1 MNLFINFKKDLRKMS
16 LESIEQ
22 VNIISK
28 ENESFTISKEVS
40 QLSELFKNIL
50 EDSKENEISL
60 KIVSS
65 QYLIKVIEFM
75 NYYFS
80 NPFEEIQKPLKSS
93 NLKDFLS
100 DWYISFLDIDN
111 DTLFELISV
120 SNYLDIKPLLDLTC
134 AKVATMIKGKD
145 TSEIRDTFR
154 ITLQPEEEK
163 LIDNNY
169 F

>member
-1 MNLFINFKKDLRKMS
+1 MS

-40 QLSELFKNIL
+40 QLSELLKTIL
-50 EDSKENEISL
+50 EDEKENEIYL

-65 QYLIKVIEFM
+65 QYLTKVIEFM
-75 NYYFS
+75 NYYSS
-80 NPFEEIQKPLKSS
+80 NPFEEIQKPLKSP

>member
-1 MNLFINFKKDLRKMS
+1 MS

-40 QLSELFKNIL
+40 QLSELLKTIL
-50 EDSKENEISL
+50 EDENENEIYL

-65 QYLIKVIEFM
+65 QYLKKVIEFM
-75 NYYFS
+75 NYYS
-80 NPFEEIQKPLKSS
+80 TNPFEEIQKPLKSP

>member
-1 MNLFINFKKDLRKMS
+1 
-16 LESIEQ
+16 
-22 VNIISK
+22 
-28 ENESFTISKEVS
+28 
-40 QLSELFKNIL
+40 
-50 EDSKENEISL
+50 
-60 KIVSS
+60 
-65 QYLIKVIEFM
+65 M

>member
-1 MNLFINFKKDLRKMS
+1 MS

-40 QLSELFKNIL
+40 QLSELLKTIL
-50 EDSKENEISL
+50 EDEKENEIYL

-65 QYLIKVIEFM
+65 QYLKKVIEFM
-75 NYYFS
+75 NYYS
-80 NPFEEIQKPLKSS
+80 TNPFEEIQKPLKSP

-154 ITLQPEEEK
+154 ISLQPEEEK
-163 LIDNNY
+163 IIDNSY

>member
-1 MNLFINFKKDLRKMS
+1 MS

-40 QLSELFKNIL
+40 QLSELLKTIL
-50 EDSKENEISL
+50 EDEKENEIYL

-65 QYLIKVIEFM
+65 QYLKKVIEFM
-75 NYYFS
+75 NYYSS
-80 NPFEEIQKPLKSS
+80 NPFEEIQKPLKSP

-120 SNYLDIKPLLDLTC
+120 ANYLDIKPLLDLTC
-134 AKVATMIKGKD
+134 VKVASMIKGKN
-145 TSEIRDTFR
+145 TSEITNIFN

-163 LIDNNY
+163 LLHNDY

>member
-1 MNLFINFKKDLRKMS
+1 MS

-40 QLSELFKNIL
+40 QLSELLKTIL
-50 EDSKENEISL
+50 EDEKENEIYL

-65 QYLIKVIEFM
+65 QYLKKVIEFM
-75 NYYFS
+75 NYYS
-80 NPFEEIQKPLKSS
+80 TNPFEEIQKPLKSP
-93 NLKDFLS
+93 NLKDIVS
-100 DWYISFLDIDN
+100 KWYISFLDIDN

>member
-1 MNLFINFKKDLRKMS
+1 MS

-40 QLSELFKNIL
+40 QLSELFKTIL
-50 EDSKENEISL
+50 EDEKENEILL

-65 QYLIKVIEFM
+65 QYLTKVIEFM

-80 NPFEEIQKPLKSS
+80 NPFDEFQKPLKSS
-93 NLKDFLS
+93 NLQNFVS

-111 DTLFELISV
+111 DTLFELISIA
-120 SNYLDIKPLLDLTC
+120 NYLDIKPLLDLTC

>member
-1 MNLFINFKKDLRKMS
+1 MS

-22 VNIISK
+22 INIISK
-28 ENESFTISKEVS
+28 ENESFTITKEVS
-40 QLSELFKNIL
+40 QLSELFKTIL
-50 EDSKENEISL
+50 EDQKENEISL
-60 KIVSS
+60 NIVSS
-65 QYLIKVIEFM
+65 QYLKRVIEFM
-75 NYYFS
+75 NYYYIS
-80 NPFEEIQKPLKSS
+80 PFEEIQKPLKSS

-120 SNYLDIKPLLDLTC
+120 ANYLDIKPLLDLTC
-134 AKVATMIKGKD
+134 VKVASMIKGKN
-145 TSEIRDTFR
+145 TSEITNIFN

-163 LIDNNY
+163 LLHNDY

>member
-1 MNLFINFKKDLRKMS
+1 MS

-40 QLSELFKNIL
+40 QLSELLKTIL
-50 EDSKENEISL
+50 EDEKENEIYL

-65 QYLIKVIEFM
+65 QYLKKVIEFM
-75 NYYFS
+75 NYYS
-80 NPFEEIQKPLKSS
+80 TNPFEEIQIPLKSP
-93 NLKDFLS
+93 NLKDIVS
-100 DWYISFLDIDN
+100 KWYISFLDIDN

>member
-1 MNLFINFKKDLRKMS
+1 MS

-40 QLSELFKNIL
+40 QLSELLKTIL
-50 EDSKENEISL
+50 EDEKENEIYL

-65 QYLIKVIEFM
+65 QYLKKVIEFM
-75 NYYFS
+75 NYYSS
-80 NPFEEIQKPLKSS
+80 NPFEEIQKPLKSP

>member
-1 MNLFINFKKDLRKMS
+1 MS

-40 QLSELFKNIL
+40 QLSELLKTIL
-50 EDSKENEISL
+50 EDEKENEIYL

-65 QYLIKVIEFM
+65 QYLKKVIEFM
-75 NYYFS
+75 NYYSS
-80 NPFEEIQKPLKSS
+80 NPFEEIQKPLKSP

-154 ITLQPEEEK
+154 ISLQPEEEK
-163 LIDNNY
+163 IIDNSY
-169 F
+169 FYFISN

>member
-1 MNLFINFKKDLRKMS
+1 MS

-40 QLSELFKNIL
+40 QLSELFKTIL
-50 EDSKENEISL
+50 EDEKENEIYL

-65 QYLIKVIEFM
+65 QYLKKVIEFM
-75 NYYFS
+75 NYYS
-80 NPFEEIQKPLKSS
+80 TNPFEEIQKPLKSP
-93 NLKDFLS
+93 NLKDIVS
-100 DWYISFLDIDN
+100 KWYISFLDIDN